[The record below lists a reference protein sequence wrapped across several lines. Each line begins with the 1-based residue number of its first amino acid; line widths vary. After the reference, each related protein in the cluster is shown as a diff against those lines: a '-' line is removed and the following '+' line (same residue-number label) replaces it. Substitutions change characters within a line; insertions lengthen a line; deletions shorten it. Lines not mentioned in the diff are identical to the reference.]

1 MAIRY
6 AIRHRTTGHYLTVWP
21 SLNLP
26 DPTSLE
32 PLDAV
37 TARTEDHA
45 ETERLGIEDFSGAY
59 EVCPLE
65 VWMAAD
71 GVPKEEGE

>member
-1 MAIRY
+1 MATRY
-6 AIRHRTTGHYLTVWP
+6 AIVHKTTGHYLTVWP

-37 TARTEDHA
+37 TARTEAHA
-45 ETERLGIEDFSGAY
+45 ETERKGIEDFADAFAV
-59 EVCPLE
+59 EPLE

-71 GVPKEEGE
+71 GMPKEEGQ